1 MPVSADQSLPVVRVG
16 EIKSEE
22 TPSAGLWRDSG
33 AQVRLA

>member
-22 TPSAGLWRDSG
+22 RPARLVEGLW